1 MDDVDPVRVFVA
13 EDQPEMRALIAR
25 MLRQDGYEVIEAGDG
40 PALID
45 SLVRS
50 IVDEARM
57 PDLIITDIRMPGA
70 SGLDVVARL
79 RRSDWS
85 TPIIFITAFGDH
97 QAHAEAKR
105 LGAVGCL
112 DKPFDLDELRSM
124 VRSLHD
130 RK

>member
-1 MDDVDPVRVFVA
+1 MDDVDSVRVFVA

-25 MLRQDGYEVIEAGDG
+25 VLRQDGYEVIEASDG
-40 PALID
+40 TALID

-50 IVDEARM
+50 MVDDARM

-79 RRSDWS
+79 RRSDWT
-85 TPIIFITAFGDH
+85 TPIIFITAFGDD
-97 QAHAEAKR
+97 QAHAEARR

-112 DKPFDLDELRSM
+112 DKPFDLDELRAM
-124 VRSLHD
+124 VRSLHEP
-130 RK
+130 R